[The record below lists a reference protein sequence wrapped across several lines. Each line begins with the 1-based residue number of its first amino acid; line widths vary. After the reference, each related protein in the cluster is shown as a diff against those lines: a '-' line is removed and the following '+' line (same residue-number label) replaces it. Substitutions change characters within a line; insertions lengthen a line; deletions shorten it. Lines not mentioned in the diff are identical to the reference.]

1 MIRKYKLA
9 IIGCG
14 NMGKAILQGV
24 LNSDVASKDEVIVS
38 VRTDESAAKL
48 RDEFDCEITTDN
60 RAAAGDAAMIIL
72 AVKPYQMSTVLSEIR
87 EKIAIDQIIISVIAG
102 KSIQSIEEGLM
113 SIEVAGRLKVVR
125 AMPNTPAKVG
135 ESMSALCVN
144 AHMTD
149 TDIDRVV
156 RVFGA
161 FGKAEVV
168 REDLMDVVTGV
179 SGSSPAFIYM
189 IMEAMSDAA
198 VKNGMTR
205 DMAYRF
211 VSQSVLGAAKMLR
224 DTGKHPGEL
233 KDEVASPAGTTIAG
247 ICALEKAGIRDAM
260 ITGVDFA
267 IEAARGL

>member
-14 NMGKAILQGV
+14 NMGRAILKGV
-24 LNSDVASKDEVIVS
+24 LDSDVASEDEVIVS
-38 VRTDESAAKL
+38 VRTDESAERLGK
-48 RDEFDCEITTDN
+48 EFRCAVTTDN
-60 RAAAGDAAMIIL
+60 RLAAGEAAMILL
-72 AVKPYQMSTVLSEIR
+72 AVKPYQMSAVLSEIR
-87 EKIAIDQIIISVIAG
+87 EKISIDQIVISVIAG

-135 ESMSALCVN
+135 QSMSALCVN

-149 TDIDRVV
+149 TDIDRVI

-161 FGKAEVV
+161 FGRAEVV
-168 REDLMDVVTGV
+168 REDMMDVVTGV

-189 IMEAMSDAA
+189 IMEAMADAA
-198 VKNGMTR
+198 VKNGMAR

-211 VSQSVLGAAKMLR
+211 VSQTVLGAAKMLR
-224 DTGKHPGEL
+224 DTGMHPGEL
-233 KDEVASPAGTTIAG
+233 KDEVCSPGGTTIAG
-247 ICALEKAGIRDAM
+247 VCALEKAGIRDAV
-260 ITGVDFA
+260 ISGVDA
-267 IEAARGL
+267 AVEAARGL